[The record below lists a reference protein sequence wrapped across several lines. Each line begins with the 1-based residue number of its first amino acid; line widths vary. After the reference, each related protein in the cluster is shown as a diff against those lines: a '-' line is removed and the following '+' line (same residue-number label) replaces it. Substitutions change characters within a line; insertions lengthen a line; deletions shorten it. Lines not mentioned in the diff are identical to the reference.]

1 VDDDA
6 PAAARPLGSLRGQ
19 LMRWLLLPLAGLIVV
34 NTIVTYGNALTAVDF
49 AYDRTLL
56 ATARAISERIQTRD
70 GRIIVDVPYVA
81 LDIFESDSPGR
92 LYYKVTGIGGEVV
105 SGYSDFPSMPA
116 DTPRSEAYPALVH
129 FYDAVYDGNRLRAAA
144 LHQPVYDGDIRGIAL
159 IQVGET
165 MDARHMLTR
174 QIMLD
179 SFWSQAFLVAMQAV
193 LALFALRLALGPL
206 IRLRREVESR
216 VPADL
221 SRIDPTIV
229 HREVRPLIGA
239 INHYMAMSRSLIDR
253 QRRFIADASH
263 QLRTPLT
270 LLKTHSELAA
280 RATDRPALDEVL
292 ASLKATTDQAVHLS
306 NQLLSLA
313 RAEQAGSA
321 SEFVAVELDA
331 LARQVCLDLAPKAVA
346 KDIAL
351 TLDVPPGP
359 SARVRGDRILLR
371 EAMVNLVEN
380 AIRYAPL
387 GGQIVVRTRR
397 DPAPAFEVEDN
408 GPGIAPE
415 ERARVIEPFYRVPR
429 KDEVGPPGTGLGLAI
444 VTDICRS
451 HGASLE
457 LDAGELGRGLKATI
471 EFPVGIDPN
480 HHR

>member
-1 VDDDA
+1 MVDDNV

-34 NTIVTYGNALTAVDF
+34 NTVVTYGNALTAVDF

-70 GRIIVDVPYVA
+70 GRVVVDVPYIA

-92 LYYKVTGIGGEVV
+92 LYYKVTGINGEVI
-105 SGYSDFPSMPA
+105 SGYGDFPSMPA
-116 DTPRSEAYPALVH
+116 GTPRSEAYPALVH
-129 FYDAVYDGNRLRAAA
+129 FYDAKYDGYRLRAAA

-165 MDARHMLTR
+165 MDARHILTR

-179 SFWSQAFLVAMQAV
+179 SFWSQAFLVAVQAI

-206 IRLRREVESR
+206 IRLRHEVESR
-216 VPADL
+216 SPADL
-221 SRIDPTIV
+221 ARIDPTIV

-239 INHYMAMSRSLIDR
+239 INHYMAMSRTLIDR

-280 RATDRPALDEVL
+280 RAADKPALDEIL
-292 ASLKATTDQAVHLS
+292 ASLKTTTDQAVHLS

-313 RAEQAGSA
+313 RAEQAGA
-321 SEFVAVELDA
+321 ANEFAAVELDE
-331 LARQVCLDLAPKAVA
+331 LAQRICLDLAPKAVA

-351 TLDVPPGP
+351 TLEVPPGS
-359 SARVRGDRILLR
+359 SATVHGDRTLLR
-371 EAMVNLVEN
+371 EAMTNLVEN
-380 AIRYAPL
+380 AIRYTPS
-387 GGQIVVRTRR
+387 GGRIVVRTRR
-397 DPAPAFEVEDN
+397 DPAAEFEVDDD
-408 GPGIAPE
+408 GPGIALE
-415 ERARVIEPFYRVPR
+415 ERARVIEPFYRIPR
-429 KDEVGPPGTGLGLAI
+429 KDEAGQPGTGLGLAI
-444 VTDICRS
+444 VADICRS
-451 HGASLE
+451 HGAALNLSS
-457 LDAGELGRGLKATI
+457 GENGRGLKAAI
-471 EFPVGIDPN
+471 RFPSP
-480 HHR
+480 